1 MKMPKKTGTGN
12 AELEKRVAAFTES
25 SGLSRTSLLQTIDTW
40 RRLQAGASEK
50 KSPLY
55 SQEG

>member
-1 MKMPKKTGTGN
+1 MPKKTGTGN
-12 AELEKRVAAFTES
+12 AEIEKRVAAFTES
-25 SGLSRTSLLQTIDTW
+25 TRLSPTSLLQTIETW
-40 RRLQAGASEK
+40 RRLQAGASDK